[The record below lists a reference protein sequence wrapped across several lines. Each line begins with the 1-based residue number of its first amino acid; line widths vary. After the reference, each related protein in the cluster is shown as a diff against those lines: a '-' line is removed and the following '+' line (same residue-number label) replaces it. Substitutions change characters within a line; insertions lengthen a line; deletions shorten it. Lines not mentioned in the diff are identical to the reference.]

1 MNNGGSLESQHRE
14 LEKLFFRIAN
24 ASDSETR
31 TQLFEELAEH
41 LLAYAAIENQMAA
54 SCAWSARTAKIGL

>member
-1 MNNGGSLESQHRE
+1 MDTRDSLESQHRD

-31 TQLFEELAEH
+31 TRLFADLADH
-41 LLAYAAIENQMAA
+41 LLAYAAIEAQMAT
-54 SCAWSARTAKIGL
+54 SCAWSVRTARTGP